1 MTQAEPLGGLVDS
14 LGVRHRPEEG
24 ELVLGAVVLLKVM
37 EPDGEI
43 TMRSAWSPGLSW
55 MERVGM
61 QHAAAQADQP
71 AREERRDAVLPP
83 ARLDLVADLVEDLV
97 DDLVD
102 EDEPA

>member
-1 MTQAEPLGGLVDS
+1 MADAQPLGRLVDA
-14 LGVRHRPEEG
+14 LGVEHRPEEG

-37 EPDGEI
+37 EADGEI

-71 AREERRDAVLPP
+71 PREERLDAVRPP
-83 ARLDLVADLVEDLV
+83 ARLDLVADLV
-97 DDLVD
+97 DDD
-102 EDEPA
+102 ELA